1 MGILLCSA
9 SVHLSGRDDTLV
21 KVAPLL
27 EMVDDW
33 ARVLSAEIEATFG
46 RRQFCGEIGEC
57 LGQIVTASKTRPKD
71 KGQGELTRIM
81 QLTTENTENHI
92 DNKIET
98 NSFL

>member
-9 SVHLSGRDDTLV
+9 SVHLSGRDDKLV

-46 RRQFCGEIGEC
+46 RRQFRGEIGEC

-71 KGQGELTRIM
+71 KGQGELV
-81 QLTTENTENHI
+81 E
-92 DNKIET
+92 
-98 NSFL
+98 